1 LTQDHTSPDEAI
13 SRAASYIA
21 QALNELQQSA
31 SLRSGELAT
40 QADIRDLAE
49 AIQRQLAAETEQRL
63 LLVGQ
68 LTGLAT
74 SLDLLVVHLQ
84 SLAQLMGDLI
94 GRVAEPAS
102 QRPLEVP
109 PEPEPSF
116 LPGGEGVSLILT
128 AVPGFQ
134 SLMDIQKALVALG
147 QVEGVSVERF
157 QEGESRL
164 LLHLSAAVTANH
176 LVEVL
181 HLATNQAVM
190 IEESRPE
197 LSRLRLRIVP
207 SS

>member
-1 LTQDHTSPDEAI
+1 LTQDRTSPDEAT
-13 SRAASYIA
+13 SRAAGYIA

-31 SLRSGELAT
+31 SASSGELAT
-40 QADIRDLAE
+40 KADIRGLAE
-49 AIQRQLAAETEQRL
+49 TIQRQLAAETEQRVV
-63 LLVGQ
+63 LVGQ

-84 SLAQLMGDLI
+84 SLAQLMGDLVE
-94 GRVAEPAS
+94 RVAEPGYL
-102 QRPLEVP
+102 RPLEVP
-109 PEPEPSF
+109 PEPEPAF
-116 LPGGEGVSLILT
+116 LAGGEGVSLILA

-134 SLMDIQKALVALG
+134 SLMDIQKALMALS

-164 LLHLSAAVTANH
+164 LLHLSAPITANH

-181 HLATNQAVM
+181 HLATNQAVT

-197 LSRLRLRIVP
+197 LSRLRLKIVP
-207 SS
+207 SA

>member
-1 LTQDHTSPDEAI
+1 LAQDHTSPDEAI

-21 QALNELQQSA
+21 QALNELQSA

-63 LLVGQ
+63 VLVGQ

-134 SLMDIQKALVALG
+134 SLMDIQKALIALG

-197 LSRLRLRIVP
+197 LSRLRLKIVP